1 MALSSPGFKK
11 MAGTVTDVSGGGG
24 GSSAPT
30 ADAGSD
36 QTVDSRPTVT
46 LDGSG
51 STSGATYAWTLASPT
66 GENITS
72 LLSSATAQS
81 PTFVPQSVPGLYA
94 AKLAVT
100 KDGVTSYDS
109 SNVQVGIHDGT
120 WARLVPAQAASTY
133 TSGNYASFSI
143 TDDGTWTTVA
153 IGRRSAS
160 IVNLTDTEIKW
171 FDTSFSNSKDIQS
184 IEFRILFR
192 PDFEQPDT
200 ARQAFVGLA
209 IGAST
214 DPTNANIIHT
224 SFRADAGTPADATRI
239 SCRGGGTTS
248 FGWGNSAAGY
258 DTAYGLVR
266 MRMGRG
272 RSIQFIVG
280 KYDSASGNGS
290 NSGTTVYSMNKL
302 WDTSAFKLGMYAGRV
317 VDHDSVE
324 TMKFKVSYRINMREG
339 I

>member
-1 MALSSPGFKK
+1 MARSSPGFKK
-11 MAGTVTDVSGGGG
+11 LNGTITDTEGSAGG
-24 GSSAPT
+24 PT
-30 ADAGSD
+30 ADAGAD
-36 QTVDSRPTVT
+36 QTTQSRATIT

-51 STSGATYAWTLASPT
+51 SEAGASYAWTLASPT

-81 PTFVPQSVPGLYA
+81 PTFVPQSIPGLYS
-94 AKLAVT
+94 AKIAVT
-100 KDGVTSYDS
+100 KSGATSYDS
-109 SNVQVGIHDGT
+109 TNVQVGIHDGT
-120 WARLVPAQAASTY
+120 WMRLVPAQAASTY

-143 TDDGTWTTVA
+143 TDDDTWTTVA
-153 IGRRSAS
+153 IGARSGPV
-160 IVNLTDTEIKW
+160 INLTDTEIKW

-200 ARQAFVGLA
+200 ARQVFVGLA

-214 DPTNANIIHT
+214 DPTDANIIHT

-239 SCRGGGTTS
+239 SCRGGGTTY
-248 FGWGNSAAGY
+248 FAWGNSASGY

-290 NSGTTVYSMNKL
+290 NSGTTVYTMNKL
-302 WDTSAFKLGMYAGRV
+302 WDTSAFKLGMYAGRA
-317 VDHDSVE
+317 VDHDSVQ
-324 TMKFKVSYRINMREG
+324 TMKFKVSYRVNTREG